1 MGWWISLG
9 PSRVSGWHYSSA
21 RSARAGSRSLSGRWA
36 MSTWRHLP
44 RPSAVE
50 GTPRRRDWPCQGRW
64 LRSRPLCSPRRAPIS
79 EPTTL
84 LGSRLVDRFSGGSI
98 FPFPT
103 LSLGITRPD
112 MDTIDRIEQTLD
124 TLRPYIA
131 SHRGQVE
138 VVDFDESEGILL
150 LRLGGT
156 CHGCAASTVTLKQGI
171 ESRLREMVPEVKHV
185 EAV

>member
-1 MGWWISLG
+1 
-9 PSRVSGWHYSSA
+9 
-21 RSARAGSRSLSGRWA
+21 
-36 MSTWRHLP
+36 
-44 RPSAVE
+44 
-50 GTPRRRDWPCQGRW
+50 
-64 LRSRPLCSPRRAPIS
+64 
-79 EPTTL
+79 
-84 LGSRLVDRFSGGSI
+84 
-98 FPFPT
+98 
-103 LSLGITRPD
+103 

-156 CHGCAASTVTLKQGI
+156 CHGCAASTLTLKQGI
-171 ESRLREMVPEVKHV
+171 ESRLREMVPEVKQV